1 MKLAVVL
8 FEGRSTMYNMDIVT
22 RKSLLYHTGIGGAGA
37 YAATHVVGC
46 SHGCRF
52 PCYAFLM
59 MQRFGKVTSYEEWCQ
74 PRLVA
79 NALQLAQKELPRLRG
94 KARSVHLSFATDA
107 FMYLHPEVTELTLQ
121 LMRLINSYDVPVHT
135 LTKGVIPEE
144 ALQLSH
150 ANQFGITLVSVDE
163 DFRKR
168 YEPRAAP
175 YPARI
180 AALRR
185 AHDLGFH
192 CFVNMEPYPTPNVW
206 QQEII
211 PILDAVSFA
220 DEIRLGQLN
229 YNDVVKQYPGW
240 HAFYRQTGV
249 IARGWCASRGIQ
261 YEGIAAAGTLAPR
274 RIASD
279 PGDLFSA

>member
-1 MKLAVVL
+1 
-8 FEGRSTMYNMDIVT
+8 MDTAT
-22 RKSLLYHTGIGGAGA
+22 RKSLLYRTAIGGAGA

-59 MQRFGKVTSYEEWCQ
+59 MHRFGKVATYEEWCQ

-107 FMYLHPEVTELTLQ
+107 FMYQHPEVTALTLQ
-121 LMRLINSYDVPVHT
+121 LMRLINSYDIPVHT

-150 ANQFGITLVSVDE
+150 ENQFGITLVSVDE

-168 YEPRAAP
+168 YEPGTAP
-175 YPARI
+175 YPERVAG
-180 AALRR
+180 LRR

-206 QQEII
+206 QQDVLRVLGTI
-211 PILDAVSFA
+211 PFV
-220 DEIRLGQLN
+220 DEIRLGRLN
-229 YNDVVKQYPGW
+229 YNDVVTQYPGW
-240 HAFYRQTGV
+240 RAFYRQTGV
-249 IARGWCASRGIQ
+249 IAREWCASHGIR
-261 YEGIAAAGTLAPR
+261 YDGIAAAGIPRPR
-274 RIASD
+274 RGAPD

>member
-1 MKLAVVL
+1 
-8 FEGRSTMYNMDIVT
+8 MDIVT
-22 RKSLLYHTGIGGAGA
+22 RKSLLYHTGIGGPGA

-94 KARSVHLSFATDA
+94 KAGSVHLSFATDA
-107 FMYLHPEVTELTLQ
+107 FMYRHPEVTALTLE
-121 LMRLINSYDVPVHT
+121 LMRLINSYDIPVHT
-135 LTKGVIPEE
+135 LTKGAIPEE

-150 ANQFGITLVSVDE
+150 KNQFGVTLVSVDE

-168 YEPRAAP
+168 YEPGTAP

-180 AALRR
+180 AGLRR

-192 CFVNMEPYPTPNVW
+192 CFVNMEPYPTPNIW
-206 QQEII
+206 QQDVLRVLETV
-211 PILDAVSFA
+211 DFV

-240 HAFYRQTGV
+240 RAFYRQTGV
-249 IARGWCASRGIQ
+249 IARDWCGVRGIQ
-261 YEGIAAAGTLAPR
+261 YDGIEARPSPR
-274 RIASD
+274 RKRPADSD

>member
-1 MKLAVVL
+1 
-8 FEGRSTMYNMDIVT
+8 MDTVT
-22 RKSLLYHTGIGGAGA
+22 RKSLIYRTGIGGAGA

-59 MQRFGKVTSYEEWCQ
+59 MQRFGKVASYEEWCQ

-107 FMYLHPEVTELTLQ
+107 FMYQQPDVSALTLQ
-121 LMRLINSYDVPVHT
+121 LMRLINSYDIPVHV
-135 LTKGVIPEE
+135 LTKGAIPEE

-163 DFRKR
+163 DFRAR
-168 YEPRAAP
+168 YEPGAAP
-175 YPARI
+175 YPERI
-180 AALRR
+180 AGLRH
-185 AHDLGFH
+185 AHGLGFH

-206 QQEII
+206 QQDVLRVLEAI
-211 PILDAVSFA
+211 DFV

-240 HAFYRQTGV
+240 KAFYRKTGAV
-249 IARGWCASRGIQ
+249 ARDWCTSHGIA
-261 YEGIAAAGTLAPR
+261 YEGIAAADVRG
-274 RIASD
+274 ASRTATD
-279 PGDLFSA
+279 PEEKDLFSVPLHL

>member
-1 MKLAVVL
+1 M
-8 FEGRSTMYNMDIVT
+8 ETVT
-22 RKSLLYHTGIGGAGA
+22 RKSLIYRTGIGGEGA

-59 MQRFGKVTSYEEWCQ
+59 MQRFGKVASYEEWCR

-107 FMYLHPEVTELTLQ
+107 FMYEHAEVISLTLQ
-121 LMRLINSYDVPVHT
+121 LMRLINGYDIPVHT

-144 ALQLSH
+144 ALELSH
-150 ANQFGITLVSVDE
+150 QNQFGITLVSVDE
-163 DFRKR
+163 AFRER
-168 YEPRAAP
+168 YEPGTAP
-175 YPARI
+175 YPERVAG
-180 AALRR
+180 LRR
-185 AHDLGFH
+185 AHECGFH

-206 QQEII
+206 EQDIRQV
-211 PILDAVSFA
+211 LAAVDFV

-229 YNDVVKQYPGW
+229 YNDVVKQYAGW
-240 HAFYRQTGV
+240 RAWYRGQGV
-249 IARGWCASRGIQ
+249 IARDWCAAREIQ
-261 YEGIAAAGTLAPR
+261 YDGIEARPSPR
-274 RIASD
+274 RRRPVDAD
-279 PGDLFSA
+279 PGDLFSS

>member
-1 MKLAVVL
+1 MIV
-8 FEGRSTMYNMDIVT
+8 ETVT

-59 MQRFGKVTSYEEWCQ
+59 KQRFGKVATYEEWCH

-94 KARSVHLSFATDA
+94 RARSVHLSFATDA
-107 FMYLHPEVTELTLQ
+107 FMYQHPEVIELTIQ
-121 LMRLINSYDVPVHT
+121 LMRLINSYDIPVHT

-144 ALQLSH
+144 ALGLSNR
-150 ANQFGITLVSVDE
+150 NQFGITLVSIDE
-163 DFRKR
+163 QFRVR
-168 YEPRAAP
+168 YEPGAAP
-175 YPARI
+175 YPERI
-180 AALRR
+180 AGLRR

-192 CFVNMEPYPTPNVW
+192 CFVNMEPYPTPNIW
-206 QQEII
+206 QQDVLRVLEAI
-211 PILDAVSFA
+211 DFV

-229 YNDVVKQYPGW
+229 YNDVVKEYPGW
-240 HAFYRQTGV
+240 RAFYRQQGV
-249 IARGWCASRGIQ
+249 RARDWCATQGIQ
-261 YEGIAAAGTLAPR
+261 YDGISADDALRHR
-274 RIASD
+274 RRATAD
-279 PGDLFSA
+279 PENLFDS

>member
-1 MKLAVVL
+1 M
-8 FEGRSTMYNMDIVT
+8 EMVT
-22 RKSLLYHTGIGGAGA
+22 RKSLIYHTGIGGTGA

-59 MQRFGKVTSYEEWCQ
+59 MQRFGKVATYEEWCQ
-74 PRLVA
+74 PRLVF

-94 KARSVHLSFATDA
+94 KAHYVHLSFATDA
-107 FMYLHPEVTELTLQ
+107 FMYRHPEITALTLQ
-121 LMRLINSYDVPVHT
+121 LMRLINSYDIPVHT

-144 ALQLSH
+144 ALQLSSR
-150 ANQFGITLVSVDE
+150 NQFGITLVSVDE

-168 YEPRAAP
+168 YEPGTAP
-175 YPARI
+175 YPERVAG
-180 AALRR
+180 LRR

-192 CFVNMEPYPTPNVW
+192 CFVNMEPYPTPNIW
-206 QQEII
+206 QQDIVRVLE
-211 PILDAVSFA
+211 PIGFV

-240 HAFYRQTGV
+240 RAWYCQQGAT
-249 IARGWCASRGIQ
+249 AREWCEAQGIQ
-261 YEGIAAAGTLAPR
+261 YDGIEARLSPR
-274 RIASD
+274 RKRPRDSD
-279 PGDLFSA
+279 RGDLFGS

>member
-1 MKLAVVL
+1 
-8 FEGRSTMYNMDIVT
+8 MDMVT
-22 RKSLLYHTGIGGAGA
+22 RKSLLYRTGIGGAGA

-59 MQRFGKVTSYEEWCQ
+59 MQRFGKVASYEEWCQ

-79 NALQLAQKELPRLRG
+79 NALQLAQKELPRLCG
-94 KARSVHLSFATDA
+94 KAGSVHLSFATDA
-107 FMYLHPEVTELTLQ
+107 FMYMHPEVVTLTLQ
-121 LMRLINSYDVPVHT
+121 LIRLINSYDIPVHT
-135 LTKGVIPEE
+135 LTKGAIPEE

-150 ANQFGITLVSVDE
+150 ENQFGITLVSVDE

-168 YEPRAAP
+168 YEPGTAP

-180 AALRR
+180 AGLRR

-192 CFVNMEPYPTPNVW
+192 CFVNMEPYPTPNIW
-206 QQEII
+206 QQDVLRVLE
-211 PILDAVSFA
+211 AVDFV

-240 HAFYRQTGV
+240 RAFYRQTGV
-249 IARGWCASRGIQ
+249 IARDWCGVRGIQ
-261 YEGIAAAGTLAPR
+261 YDGIEARPSPR
-274 RIASD
+274 RKRPADSD

>member
-1 MKLAVVL
+1 
-8 FEGRSTMYNMDIVT
+8 MDTVT
-22 RKSLLYHTGIGGAGA
+22 RKSLLYRTGIGGTGA

-59 MQRFGKVTSYEEWCQ
+59 MQRFGKVASYEEWCR

-79 NALQLAQKELPRLRG
+79 NALQLAQKELPRLRD
-94 KARSVHLSFATDA
+94 KVRYVHLSFATDA
-107 FMYLHPEVTELTLQ
+107 FMYQHPEVTALTLQ
-121 LMRLINSYDVPVHT
+121 LMRLINSYDIPVHT
-135 LTKGVIPEE
+135 LTKGVIPGE

-163 DFRKR
+163 DFRTR
-168 YEPRAAP
+168 YEPGTAP

-180 AALRR
+180 AGLRR

-192 CFVNMEPYPTPNVW
+192 CFVNMEPYPPPNIW
-206 QQEII
+206 QQDVLHVLE
-211 PILDAVSFA
+211 AVDFVN
-220 DEIRLGQLN
+220 EIRLGQLN
-229 YNDVVKQYPGW
+229 YNDIVKQYPGW
-240 HAFYRQTGV
+240 RAFYRQTGV
-249 IARGWCASRGIQ
+249 TARDWCAAHGIG
-261 YEGIAAAGTLAPR
+261 YGGIAAADTPRPR
-274 RIASD
+274 RRASD

>member
-1 MKLAVVL
+1 
-8 FEGRSTMYNMDIVT
+8 MDTVT
-22 RKSLLYHTGIGGAGA
+22 RKSLLYRTGIGGAGA

-59 MQRFGKVTSYEEWCQ
+59 MQRFGKVDSYEEWCR

-94 KARSVHLSFATDA
+94 KAGSVHLSFATDA
-107 FMYLHPEVTELTLQ
+107 FMYLHPEVVTLTLQ
-121 LMRLINSYDVPVHT
+121 LIRLINSYDIPVHT
-135 LTKGVIPEE
+135 LTKGAIPEE

-150 ANQFGITLVSVDE
+150 ENQFGITLVSVDE

-168 YEPRAAP
+168 YEPGTAP

-180 AALRR
+180 AGLRR

-192 CFVNMEPYPTPNVW
+192 CFVNMEPYPTPNIW
-206 QQEII
+206 QQDVLRVLE
-211 PILDAVSFA
+211 AVDFV
-220 DEIRLGQLN
+220 DEVRLGQLN
-229 YNDVVKQYPGW
+229 YNNIVKQYPDW
-240 HAFYRQTGV
+240 RVFYRRTGA
-249 IARGWCASRGIQ
+249 IARDWCASHGIQ
-261 YEGIAAAGTLAPR
+261 YEGIAAADTPHPR

-279 PGDLFSA
+279 PRDLFSA

>member
-1 MKLAVVL
+1 
-8 FEGRSTMYNMDIVT
+8 MDTVT
-22 RKSLLYHTGIGGAGA
+22 RKSLLYHTGIGGTGA

-59 MQRFGKVTSYEEWCQ
+59 MQRFGKVASYEEWCQ

-107 FMYLHPEVTELTLQ
+107 FMYGHPEVIALTLQ
-121 LMRLINSYDVPVHT
+121 LMRLINAYDIPVHA

-150 ANQFGITLVSVDE
+150 ANQFGITLVSLDE

-168 YEPRAAP
+168 YEPGTAP

-180 AALRR
+180 AGLRR

-192 CFVNMEPYPTPNVW
+192 CFVNMEPYPTPNIW

-211 PILDAVSFA
+211 PILEAVSFA

-229 YNDVVKQYPGW
+229 YNDTVKQYPGW
-240 HAFYRQTGV
+240 RAWYRQQGT
-249 IARGWCASRGIQ
+249 IARDWCETQGIQ
-261 YEGIAAAGTLAPR
+261 YEGIASTEVHQVR
-274 RIASD
+274 RGASD
-279 PGDLFSA
+279 PEDLFKG

>member
-1 MKLAVVL
+1 
-8 FEGRSTMYNMDIVT
+8 MDTIT
-22 RKSLLYHTGIGGAGA
+22 RKSLLYRTDIGGTGA

-59 MQRFGKVTSYEEWCQ
+59 MQRFGKVADYEEWCR

-79 NALQLAQKELPRLRG
+79 NALQLAQKELPRLRS

-107 FMYLHPEVTELTLQ
+107 FMEQHPEVTALTLQ
-121 LMRLINSYDVPVHT
+121 LMRLINSYDIPVHT
-135 LTKGVIPEE
+135 LTKGVIPDE
-144 ALQLSH
+144 ALHLSH
-150 ANQFGITLVSVDE
+150 HNQFGITLVSVDE
-163 DFRKR
+163 DFRTQ
-168 YEPRAAP
+168 YEPGTAP

-180 AALRR
+180 AGLRR

-192 CFVNMEPYPTPNVW
+192 CFVNMEPYPTPNIW
-206 QQEII
+206 QQDVLRVLE
-211 PILDAVSFA
+211 AVDFA

-229 YNDVVKQYPGW
+229 YNDTVKQYPGW
-240 HAFYRQTGV
+240 RAFYRQTGV
-249 IARGWCASRGIQ
+249 TARDWCAAHGIQ
-261 YEGIAAAGTLAPR
+261 YEGIASADALRPR
-274 RIASD
+274 YAVSD